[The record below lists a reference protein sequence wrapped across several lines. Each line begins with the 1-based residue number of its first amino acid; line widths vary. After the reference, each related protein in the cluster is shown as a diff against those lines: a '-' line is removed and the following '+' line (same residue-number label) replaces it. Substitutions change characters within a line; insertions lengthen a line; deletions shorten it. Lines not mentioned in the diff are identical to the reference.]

1 MARARDD
8 GKRTK
13 LGVVDAAAAQTRA
26 LRPGGKRA
34 TPRPRADP
42 HDALLGQIVLDRYE
56 LEAVLGAGATGT
68 VFRGRHVAL
77 PRKVAIKVLHDDM
90 AREPTMLARFRREA
104 EAAGRLHH
112 ANLSGV
118 IDFGATAAG
127 HPLIVMDLVEGPS
140 LRAVLDAAAPTHA
153 ATGEGLPRARLIHLV
168 RHILRGLDHAHAAGL
183 VHRDLKPDNVIV
195 ARDDHGEDQPRI
207 VDFGIAALCT
217 DDAVSGGKLTQ
228 TGALLGTPLYMAPEQ
243 ARGERVDPR
252 VDLFALGVMMFEM
265 VSGTT
270 PFDGSALEIVVANMD
285 RDLPAIA
292 DRAPGARF
300 DPVLELFLRKL
311 AARDKARRFASAEA
325 ALAVLDLLERDP
337 DDAAVRLGRTDVTRA
352 LDVISLPCQTRRR

>member
-1 MARARDD
+1 MADDD

-13 LGVVDAAAAQTRA
+13 LGVVDATAAMTRP

-34 TPRPRADP
+34 PAKPRP

-77 PRKVAIKVLHDDM
+77 PRKVAVKVLHDDV
-90 AREPTMLARFRREA
+90 ASEPTMLARFRREA

-112 ANLSGV
+112 PNLSGV

-127 HPLIVMDLVEGPS
+127 SPLIVMDLVEGPS
-140 LRAVLDAAAPTHA
+140 LRAILDA
-153 ATGEGLPRARLIHLV
+153 GEPMPRARLLHLV

-195 ARDDHGEDQPRI
+195 ARDDHGGDEPRI
-207 VDFGIAALCT
+207 VDFGIAALWT
-217 DDAVSGGKLTQ
+217 DEATSGGRLTE
-228 TGALLGTPLYMAPEQ
+228 TGTLLGTPVYMAPEQ

-252 VDLFALGVMMFEM
+252 VDLFALGVMMFEILA
-265 VSGTT
+265 GTA
-270 PFDGSALEIVVANMD
+270 PFDGSALEIVVANMEQ
-285 RDLPAIA
+285 DLPPIA
-292 DRAPGARF
+292 ARAPHAQVE
-300 DPVLELFLRKL
+300 PVIELFLRKL
-311 AARDKARRFASAEA
+311 AARDPARRFASADA
-325 ALAVLDLLERDP
+325 ALAVLDVLERDP
-337 DDAAVRLGRTDVTRA
+337 ADAAVRLGQTDVTRA
-352 LDVISLPCQTRRR
+352 LDVVSLPCQTRRR